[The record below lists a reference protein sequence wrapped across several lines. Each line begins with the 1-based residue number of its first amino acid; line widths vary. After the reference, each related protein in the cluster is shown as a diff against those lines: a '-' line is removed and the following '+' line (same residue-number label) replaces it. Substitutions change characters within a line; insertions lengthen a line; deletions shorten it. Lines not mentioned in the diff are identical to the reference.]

1 MDKNLGMGILS
12 SATAEKIM
20 SLQEEITIQNSLKTP
35 LNLQKD
41 RVPHSTWEHHDAE
54 ILIVELLYKRI
65 EN

>member
-41 RVPHSTWEHHDAE
+41 RSSSLHMRAS
-54 ILIVELLYKRI
+54 
-65 EN
+65 

>member
-41 RVPHSTWEHHDAE
+41 RVPHST
-54 ILIVELLYKRI
+54 
-65 EN
+65 